1 MLGPISWAKLNVRII
16 RTFNSCNPTIF
27 QDLLTDIMTT
37 MPEEQRT
44 KIFTSKL
51 YIWNILRPRDFYRM
65 ASIWVTDMVGAG
77 ELDHAETMIKLVLS
91 TTNNESACKN
101 FIWVITKRVPLLTE
115 DTIRFMS
122 PEKIHSLLSG
132 DKELI
137 CDQVMRPIVDEIMS
151 LRTRIESLEVLTDL

>member
-1 MLGPISWAKLNVRII
+1 M
-16 RTFNSCNPTIF
+16 T
-27 QDLLTDIMTT
+27 QLTE
-37 MPEEQRT
+37 PQRV
-44 KIFTSKL
+44 KVFSSRL
-51 YIWNILRPRDFYRM
+51 YIWNIIRPRDFYRM
-65 ASIWVTDMVGAG
+65 TSIWVTDMVGKG
-77 ELDHAETMIKLVLS
+77 ELDQAERMIKLILS
-91 TTNNESACKN
+91 TTTNESACKN

-151 LRTRIESLEVLTDL
+151 LRSRIESLEVLTDL